1 MKSYSEKSYLR
12 HREDIARSQPDS
24 KPWDEYTREELII
37 KFLPLVEA
45 ISRSFNSSDL
55 SSGILD
61 LMDLIQYGSI
71 GLISAVDKFDAQ
83 ICLSKPDP
91 EKSIKSFLAKKIK
104 GAIRRSIDN
113 NRGTMK
119 VTEYRQNEIR
129 KTKEGVELIFNSIF
143 KSIDAYDSNGYNQF
157 YNIPEIN
164 KTFNVE
170 ILNKYLL
177 SMMKNILNT
186 EEYHIVRM
194 FYGLDCR
201 KRSAKEIVIE
211 LGIDGNNSNVK
222 VSTIKKAAI
231 DKLINKINPE
241 IVLGLM

>member
-1 MKSYSEKSYLR
+1 M
-12 HREDIARSQPDS
+12 
-24 KPWDEYTREELII
+24 
-37 KFLPLVEA
+37 
-45 ISRSFNSSDL
+45 

-61 LMDLIQYGSI
+61 VMDMIQYGSI
-71 GLISAVDKFDAQ
+71 GLTLAADRFDAEL
-83 ICLSKPDP
+83 CMSKPDP
-91 EKSIKSFLAKKIK
+91 EKSIKSFLAKRIK
-104 GAIRRSIDN
+104 GAIRRAIDE

-119 VTEYRQNEIR
+119 ITEYRQNKIR
-129 KTKEGVELIFNSIF
+129 RTKKGVELIFNSIF
-143 KSIDAYDSNGYNQF
+143 KSIDAHDTSIPNQF

-177 SMMKNILNT
+177 SIMNDVLDT

-201 KRSAKEIVIE
+201 KRSAKEIASE
-211 LGIDGNNSNVK
+211 LGINGNNSNVR
-222 VSTIKKAAI
+222 VSTVKKIAI

-241 IVLGLM
+241 IILVLT

>member
-12 HREDIARSQPDS
+12 YKKDVLESQPTP
-24 KPWDEYTREELII
+24 KPWDEYTRDELII
-37 KFLPLVEA
+37 KFLPLVEG
-45 ISRSFNSSDL
+45 ISRSFNSGDM

-61 LMDLIQYGSI
+61 VMDMIQYGSI
-71 GLISAVDKFDAQ
+71 GLTLAADRFDAEL
-83 ICLSKPDP
+83 CMSKPDP
-91 EKSIKSFLAKKIK
+91 EKSIKSFLAKRIK
-104 GAIRRSIDN
+104 GAIRRAIDN

-119 VTEYRQNEIR
+119 ITEYRQNEIR
-129 KTKEGVELIFNSIF
+129 RTKKGVELIFNSIF
-143 KSIDAYDSNGYNQF
+143 KSIDAHDTSIPNQF

-177 SMMKNILNT
+177 SIMNDVLDT

-201 KRSAKEIVIE
+201 KRSAKEIASE
-211 LGIDGNNSNVK
+211 LGINGNNSNVR
-222 VSTIKKAAI
+222 VSTVKKIAI

-241 IVLGLM
+241 IILVLT

>member
-1 MKSYSEKSYLR
+1 
-12 HREDIARSQPDS
+12 
-24 KPWDEYTREELII
+24 
-37 KFLPLVEA
+37 
-45 ISRSFNSSDL
+45 
-55 SSGILD
+55 
-61 LMDLIQYGSI
+61 
-71 GLISAVDKFDAQ
+71 
-83 ICLSKPDP
+83 
-91 EKSIKSFLAKKIK
+91 
-104 GAIRRSIDN
+104 
-113 NRGTMK
+113 MK

-201 KRSAKEIVIE
+201 KRTAKEIVIE

-222 VSTIKKAAI
+222 VSTIKKIAI

>member
-12 HREDIARSQPDS
+12 YKKDALESQPIF
-24 KPWDEYTREELII
+24 KHWDEYTRDELII
-37 KFLPLVEA
+37 KFLPLVES
-45 ISRSFNSSDL
+45 ISRSFNSSDM

-61 LMDLIQYGSI
+61 MMDLIQYGSI
-71 GLISAVDKFDAQ
+71 GLVSAVDKFDVEL
-83 ICLSKPDP
+83 CMSKPDP
-91 EKSIKSFLAKKIK
+91 EKSIKSFLAKRIK
-104 GAIRRSIDN
+104 GAIRRAIDN

-119 VTEYRQNEIR
+119 ITEYRQNEIR
-129 KTKEGVELIFNSIF
+129 RTKEGVELIFNSIF
-143 KSIDAYDSNGYNQF
+143 KSIDAHDSNGSNQF

-170 ILNKYLL
+170 ILNRYLL
-177 SMMKNILNT
+177 SIMKNVLDT

-201 KRSAKEIVIE
+201 KRSAKEIASE
-211 LGIDGNNSNVK
+211 LGISGNNSNVK
-222 VSTIKKAAI
+222 VSTIKKVAI